1 MADTTST
8 NDALNAMSNEDFGAA
23 LVGKICNDTS
33 LEAVKSDPTA
43 ALEAAR
49 REMVYNDAPNAPY
62 PNLTQEYGF
71 IGAKTQHVMDAY
83 NQFVKEDGWGPAAT
97 RERFY
102 QKLRVYQASRF
113 RKFNNIDFENY
124 QNLPLEFVYARDK
137 WADIPLTYQKS
148 QIKDAFTS
156 LEALGEFTSQM
167 ISQRTEA
174 WRSYINELGRSTIG
188 AEINKGNIPMYH
200 ISSDLSSNNPEG
212 MVSNILEVFKNFK
225 QDNRYSIAGVQNASV
240 AEDDRPIILTGTKL
254 SAQIQMSLATVYNN
268 NDLTF
273 IPDTIVE
280 DRYFLKYVKDAT
292 KRKNIKAIVL
302 SRAALNI
309 YQTNIA
315 SFTQNLTHGGSF
327 ELDSRQ
333 FNTFISKTEPIL
345 ALTTDE
351 VPLRVVPERAGFL
364 EADDTNGSTAK
375 FVFDDLDAYENALDT
390 YSDVKVELGTV
401 DASGAFTVL
410 PATATTIGDL
420 SITNSSAS
428 DTINAGSLDIKNVSN
443 KCDGA
448 VASFNLAV
456 QVTMTSGTG
465 DSAKT
470 VTQLSNSEV
479 YVTLRTE
486 KAQEDFGVL

>member
-1 MADTTST
+1 MAVTST
-8 NDALNAMSNEDFGAA
+8 TDALHQMSNADFGAA
-23 LVGKICNDTS
+23 LIGKVLNDTS
-33 LEAVKSDPTA
+33 LEAVKADPTA

-49 REMVYNDAPNAPY
+49 REMVYNDAPKAPY
-62 PNLTQEYGF
+62 ANLIQEYGF

-113 RKFNNIDFENY
+113 RTFNKIDFENY

-148 QIKDAFTS
+148 QIKDAFSS

-174 WRSYINELGRSTIG
+174 WKSYINELGRSTLG

-200 ISSDLSSNNPEG
+200 ISSDLSSNNPDG

-225 QDNRYSIAGVQNASV
+225 QDNRYTIAGVQNAASL
-240 AEDDRPIILTGTKL
+240 EEDRPVILTGTKL
-254 SAQIQMSLATVYNN
+254 SAQIQMSLAAVYNN

-280 DRYFLKYVKDAT
+280 DRYFLKYVTDVT

-302 SRAALNI
+302 SKAALNI

-315 SFTQNLTHGGSF
+315 SFTQNLPHNGSF

-345 ALTTDE
+345 ALTIDE

-364 EADDTNGSTAK
+364 EASDTSSTTAK
-375 FVFDDLDAYENALDT
+375 FVFDDMEAYENA
-390 YSDVKVELGTV
+390 SDKYESVKVELGTV
-401 DASGAFTVL
+401 DTLGAFTAL
-410 PATATTIGDL
+410 PKSATTIGDL
-420 SITNSSAS
+420 SIVNSSEG
-428 DTINAGSLDIKNVSN
+428 DTLNAGSLDIKNVS
-443 KCDGA
+443 KKGDGA

-456 QVTMTSGTG
+456 RVTLTPGSTG
-465 DSAKT
+465 VPKA
-470 VTQLSNSEV
+470 VTQISNSEV
-479 YVTLRTE
+479 YVTLRTQN
-486 KAQEDFGVL
+486 AQDDFGVI